1 MKQLKPQ
8 LCFDTPREVILIKT
22 SGLFTLII
30 GTAITI
36 NAQTMVQPHMQNFY
50 LSIEQLNEFIVD
62 KDDYLNDKNSD
73 KIKTALEDFNKKVI
87 ELKKESMVKSD
98 DMKFRF
104 KMLSEGLNEAES
116 TFKSGSKDY
125 SFWVL
130 KSTLNNCFACHT
142 QKGLGETN
150 YTFSQNR
157 KYDLYTQ
164 AEFLFLYRNYSQ
176 ASKIF
181 EQLLLEYPK
190 NSINYDVI
198 ENSLQRLMFFHV
210 RVLKDELKT
219 LALLDKIL
227 TNDKLPNFV
236 RINIIAW
243 KKYLALKKFRL
254 FESIKIKDA
263 DDLEDFMDTRN
274 EVASNYK
281 LAGQRYLIDLETSTF
296 LFSLLENNGQKK
308 LRPWV
313 LYWLAFQEKDYR
325 LSMFDQSTD
334 YYLKE
339 CIERY
344 PKSSA
349 AVKCYELYKEM
360 TIDSYTGSRGTD
372 IPPSVQDQLQKY
384 EKMLKIKK

>member
-1 MKQLKPQ
+1 
-8 LCFDTPREVILIKT
+8 LINKF
-22 SGLFTLII
+22 GLFILLIANAFS
-30 GTAITI
+30 T

-62 KDDYLNDKNSD
+62 KNDYLNEKNNE
-73 KIKTALEDFNKKVI
+73 KIKTTLEDFNNKVV

-104 KMLSEGLNEAES
+104 RMLSEGLNEAES
-116 TFKSGSKDY
+116 TFKMGSKDY

-150 YTFSQNR
+150 YTFSQKR

-176 ASKIF
+176 ANKIF
-181 EQLLLEYPK
+181 EQLLLDYPK
-190 NSINYDVI
+190 NSISYDNV
-198 ENSLQRLMFFHV
+198 ENSLQRLMFYHV

-219 LALLDKIL
+219 LTLIDKIL
-227 TNDKLPNFV
+227 TNDKLPSFV
-236 RINIIAW
+236 RTNILAW

-254 FESIKIKDA
+254 FDAVKIKDA
-263 DDLEDFMDTRN
+263 DDLIDFMDTRN
-274 EVASNYK
+274 EIASNYK
-281 LAGQRYLIDLETSTF
+281 LSGQRYLIDLETSAF
-296 LFSLLENNGQKK
+296 LFNLLENNELKK

-344 PKSSA
+344 SKSPA
-349 AVKCYELYKEM
+349 AMKCYDLYKEM
-360 TIDSYTGSRGTD
+360 TIDSYTGSRGTEV
-372 IPPSVQDQLQKY
+372 PPSVTDQLQKY
-384 EKMLKIKK
+384 EKMLKQPSNRK